1 MMHMSDCRGLAE
13 GDFDYEPDCSFHLT
27 VEKDCKTL
35 CPVQISQS
43 ILRKRKSL
51 LVGNIN
57 CLNSEDVESSTVAV
71 HVWKWRVRSV
81 SLLGAWGFLF

>member
-35 CPVQISQS
+35 CLVQISQS
-43 ILRKRKSL
+43 ILRKRESS
-51 LVGNIN
+51 LVGSI
-57 CLNSEDVESSTVAV
+57 E
-71 HVWKWRVRSV
+71 K
-81 SLLGAWGFLF
+81 LFE